1 MALPHSSV
9 NQRISFDEWKKIFP
23 EKKLLQTSRLCWKH
37 FAEEDIVKWKMI
49 GEEFVHQK
57 RWRLKKGA
65 KPKHLLDTAP
75 RTRNIRQPLTPLST
89 NQGNEYNC
97 EEETL
102 FKIEDNYFNFSFPC
116 REPCAVLSN
125 NSTTQCSS
133 NPIEVMEKEIYL
145 SEQSVGLIGAQHLD
159 SDESLPLDSANI
171 SILVLRQKAKILIF
185 IQTERITIRLSK
197 KIEVQTPRYLA
208 HIR

>member
-49 GEEFVHQK
+49 GEEFVHQHCSK
-57 RWRLKKGA
+57 NKKYSSTT
-65 KPKHLLDTAP
+65 DTF
-75 RTRNIRQPLTPLST
+75 
-89 NQGNEYNC
+89 EYKSSC

>member
-89 NQGNEYNC
+89 NQVV
-97 EEETL
+97 
-102 FKIEDNYFNFSFPC
+102 KKK
-116 REPCAVLSN
+116 R
-125 NSTTQCSS
+125 
-133 NPIEVMEKEIYL
+133 YL
-145 SEQSVGLIGAQHLD
+145 RSKTIT
-159 SDESLPLDSANI
+159 
-171 SILVLRQKAKILIF
+171 SILVSHVENLVLFSQIIAPHNVAQIQLR
-185 IQTERITIRLSK
+185 
-197 KIEVQTPRYLA
+197 
-208 HIR
+208 